1 MKKPAR
7 RGAKGILEEVLRKVP
22 LSGVAEIR
30 VPSDV
35 RKVLVANIENL
46 RESALDVFS
55 REVSRVLS
63 RVDFQRLANDVLR
76 NYTLKV
82 EAKIELVPKGRA
94 KGPRKGRT

>member
-1 MKKPAR
+1 MKKPG
-7 RGAKGILEEVLRKVP
+7 RGAKGILEDVLRKVP
-22 LSGVAEIR
+22 LSGVSEIR

-46 RESALDVFS
+46 RENALDIFS

-63 RVDFQRLANDVLR
+63 RVDFQRLVNDVLR

-94 KGPRKGRT
+94 KGSRKGRK